1 MIRVFRGQFF
11 LMYTSAGVGTC
22 VHLNVYYIRTIKQS
36 ITARL
41 DELAFIL
48 TCKLKHSDHHVS

>member
-11 LMYTSAGVGTC
+11 LMYTSNGVGPAA
-22 VHLNVYYIRTIKQS
+22 LNVYYIRTIKQS

-41 DELAFIL
+41 DERAFIL
-48 TCKLKHSDHHVS
+48 TCKLKHSDHHVP